1 MSLDGSRFQ
10 VLCSRFLVKL
20 SQRNGDVGEG
30 RLEVYHA
37 EMGKFMPACVSHWE
51 LTSPQEVCAML
62 GYT

>member
-1 MSLDGSRFQ
+1 
-10 VLCSRFLVKL
+10 VKL

-51 LTSPQEVCAML
+51 STSPQEVCAML